1 MMTFKCTCRSDIFKS
16 SVKHATSVFVLEKKV
31 SKSGRQKKSKQ
42 ARSSDVAELAT
53 MAKEFTTI
61 ICHSD
66 DESSDWYTS
75 TEDGN
80 EWLWKSA
87 ALTTLR
93 ADALAA
99 REQRA
104 LKKISE
110 KAHPKP
116 DSDKP
121 VHARSI

>member
-1 MMTFKCTCRSDIFKS
+1 MTTFKCTYRSDIFKS
-16 SVKHATSVFVLEKKV
+16 SVKHADSVFVLEKKV

-42 ARSSDVAELAT
+42 ARSSDVAELEEI
-53 MAKEFTTI
+53 AKEFTTI
-61 ICHSD
+61 NCHSD
-66 DESSDWYTS
+66 DDSSDWHTS
-75 TEDGN
+75 TDGGN
-80 EWLWKSA
+80 EWLWQSA
-87 ALTTLR
+87 PLQTLR
-93 ADALAA
+93 ADALAT

-116 DSDKP
+116 DTDEP